1 MEIKDVLAISGQ
13 SGLFKYVAR
22 SSNGVIV
29 ESLADGKRF
38 NSSGTAKISALAEI
52 AIYTEAEE
60 LPLWQLFE
68 NIRDY
73 AQAKPLNIPKN
84 DSDLIKKTFADVLPE
99 YDRDLVHLS
108 DMKKVF
114 AWYDLLI
121 NAGMT
126 DFRLDKS
133 KDNADNTTPS
143 DSSEAEV

>member
-13 SGLFKYVAR
+13 PGLYKYVAR

-68 NIRDY
+68 KIRDY
-73 AQAKPLNIPKN
+73 AQAKPLNLQKN
-84 DSDLIKKTFADVLPE
+84 NADLIKTTFAEVLPE
-99 YDRDLVHLS
+99 YDRDMVHLS

-114 AWYDLLI
+114 TWYDLLV

-126 DFRLDKS
+126 DFRIDKS
-133 KDNADNTTPS
+133 SDDTEAQQTETT
-143 DSSEAEV
+143 AE

>member
-13 SGLFKYVAR
+13 SGLFRYVAR

-29 ESLADGKRF
+29 ESLVDGKRF

-68 NIRDY
+68 KIRDY
-73 AQAKPLNIPKN
+73 AQAKPLNLPKN
-84 DSDLIKKTFADVLPE
+84 DSELIKKTFADVLPE

-114 AWYDLLI
+114 TWYDLLV

-133 KDNADNTTPS
+133 KDNAESAPEAPA
-143 DSSEAEV
+143 SEA

>member
-13 SGLFKYVAR
+13 PGLYKYVAR

-52 AIYTEAEE
+52 AIYTEGEE
-60 LPLWQLFE
+60 MPLWQVFE
-68 NIRDY
+68 KTRDY
-73 AQAKPLNIPKN
+73 AQSKPLNISKN
-84 DSDLIKKTFADVLPE
+84 DTELIKKTFAEVLPE
-99 YDRDLVHLS
+99 YDRDMVHVS

-133 KDNADNTTPS
+133 DNS
-143 DSSEAEV
+143 DAAAEPQLDTEK